1 MRLNLTFGAATL
13 AAGAVSSAML
23 AWCIPHLSFVYYGSL
38 GPFDDRF
45 YMRASLIWQLWRA
58 DILMLI
64 ISAAAGFFR
73 MKKKQPGAAFFRWQV
88 LPVAALMVS
97 SALIHF
103 ILSGQAGFTGGVW
116 VSLAAALFCGQFMA
130 LIDNLCSVDFR
141 PAPVA
146 Q

>member
-1 MRLNLTFGAATL
+1 
-13 AAGAVSSAML
+13 
-23 AWCIPHLSFVYYGSL
+23 
-38 GPFDDRF
+38 
-45 YMRASLIWQLWRA
+45 MRASLVWQLWRT

-73 MKKKQPGAAFFRWQV
+73 MKKKRPVAAFFRWQV

-116 VSLAAALFCGQFMA
+116 ASLAAALFCGQFMA